1 MLIGLSFGAGFLGPL
16 LALKEKITGKSGE
29 DADKPIEAE

>member
-16 LALKEKITGKSGE
+16 LGLKDRLMGKRDE
-29 DADKPIEAE
+29 DAEQPAEVP